1 MADIKPGDFVTID
14 GQDTIGEV
22 LFIRGN
28 NAEVALGVM
37 KVTVKLNKLTLTEA
51 PDEEYESEEN
61 SGASNS
67 YSVDTKE
74 KMMHFK
80 FELDVRGKMK
90 EDVMIELS
98 TWIDDALLLG
108 VEEAKIIH
116 GRGSGVLKNTVR
128 SILRKYTQVEKA
140 SDEARER
147 GGDSVTVVK
156 FKVK

>member
-14 GQDTIGEV
+14 GQDSIGEV
-22 LFIRGN
+22 LSVRGN

-51 PDEEYESEEN
+51 PEDEYEDDEN
-61 SGASNS
+61 SGTSTS

-128 SILRKYTQVEKA
+128 SILRKYTQVEKL

-147 GGDSVTVVK
+147 GGDSVTIVR

>member
-22 LFIRGN
+22 LSIRGN

-37 KVTVKLNKLTLTEA
+37 KVTVKLNKLTLTDA
-51 PDEEYESEEN
+51 PDEEYDDEN
-61 SGASNS
+61 SGTSTS

-74 KMMHFK
+74 KMMHFQ

-128 SILRKYTQVEKA
+128 SILRKYSQVEKV

-147 GGDSVTVVK
+147 GGDSVTVVR